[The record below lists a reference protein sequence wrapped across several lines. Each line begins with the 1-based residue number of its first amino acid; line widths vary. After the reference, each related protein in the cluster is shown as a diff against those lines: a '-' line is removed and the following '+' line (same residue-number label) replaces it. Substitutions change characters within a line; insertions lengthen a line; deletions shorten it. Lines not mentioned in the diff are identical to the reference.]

1 LQQKAKAVALLGPT
15 LIIDD
20 KIKNKKEK
28 DDNNNKS
35 EIDRLLDSDEDSP
48 RFGQKKG
55 PKKQEL
61 NSSVD
66 DIFDA
71 LDGGGKKKLD

>member
-1 LQQKAKAVALLGPT
+1 MLGPT
-15 LIIDD
+15 LIIED
-20 KIKNKKEK
+20 KIKNNKEK

-48 RFGQKKG
+48 RFGKKKG
-55 PKKQEL
+55 QIKQEL